1 MNGKR
6 AVIAA
11 LVAASLLSAQT
22 PASTSARSTHE
33 EPAGLRQALDAT
45 VAAGAPGVLARIDDE
60 RGTWIGT
67 SGTADLDTR
76 EPMPREARFRVA
88 SVTKSM
94 VATVVLQLVQEGRLS
109 LDERIGERLPGR
121 IEDGDLITVRQLLNH
136 TGGLA
141 TYDEAPEFADPERY
155 GKRTY
160 TPQRLIDEAERLP
173 QPERGRF
180 SYSNT
185 GYILLGLLVE
195 QVTGHRLSA
204 ELDRRIFRPAAMT
217 RSYLPGTER
226 GIRGPHATGYYLPAG
241 GETGAPRPITRLN
254 PSFAWAAYGV
264 VSDARDL
271 NRFYQALFGGRLVG
285 PALLKQMR
293 TGVGTPQAP
302 IFPRYGLGLES
313 VGLTCGERW
322 GATGAIPGYLTFSF
336 ADATGERRMTVSV
349 NLHRGDPGIAP
360 MLLGVLDALNRYFC
374 AEPYEP
380 PGRTNA
386 AATTEAETAGAAPG
400 VGPTASRAD
409 PPSPLLT
416 SGRSVGGAVAGR
428 RGGS

>member
-6 AVIAA
+6 AALAA
-11 LVAASLLSAQT
+11 LVAAGLLSAQAPA
-22 PASTSARSTHE
+22 PASAQAPASARSSHE

-67 SGTADLDTR
+67 SGTADLSTR
-76 EPMPREARFRVA
+76 APMPREARFRVA

-121 IEDGDLITVRQLLNH
+121 IDDGDLITVRQLLNH

-141 TYDEAPEFADPERY
+141 TYDKAPEFTDPERY
-155 GKRTY
+155 GRRTY

-195 QVTGHRLSA
+195 KVTGHRLSA
-204 ELDRRIFRPAAMT
+204 ELDRRIFRPSGMT
-217 RSYLPGTER
+217 RSYLPGTEP

-241 GETGAPRPITRLN
+241 DEPGALRSITRLN

-271 NRFYQALFGGRLVG
+271 NRFYRALFGGRLVS
-285 PALLKQMR
+285 PALLQQMR

-313 VGLTCGERW
+313 VGLTCGELW

-336 ADATGERRMTVSV
+336 ADAVGERRMTVSV
-349 NLHRGDPGIAP
+349 NVHRADPGIAP

-380 PGRTNA
+380 PGK
-386 AATTEAETAGAAPG
+386 TAGTSLPG
-400 VGPTASRAD
+400 R
-409 PPSPLLT
+409 
-416 SGRSVGGAVAGR
+416 
-428 RGGS
+428 